1 MSHNSQ
7 WAGVVSAF
15 GIGLGVGAALGV
27 LFAPGSGEEARR
39 YVSDAASDAADTG
52 RRMAKRARK
61 VAEDAADYAKEAA
74 ETGAQA
80 FRDARNAS
88 S

>member
-1 MSHNSQ
+1 VSHNSQ

-27 LFAPGSGEEARR
+27 LFAPSSGEEARQ
-39 YVSDAASDAADTG
+39 YVSDAASDAMDSG
-52 RRMAKRARK
+52 RKMAKRARK
-61 VAEDAADYAKEAA
+61 MAEDASDYAKEAA

-80 FRDARNAS
+80 FRDARKTS